1 MKYTKQCAIVG
12 ILLALTLHLP
22 ANGQTASPLK
32 TNELVSIK
40 AAYDTARLRIEAECE
55 QRKTNALSIYG
66 KALAD
71 SMQTLKR
78 QGDLDAYLAVQAA
91 QKTFLAQKKVPAI
104 ANCNAAVVPCV
115 TQYNAS
121 IAEAGDQRDK
131 KFATLQRQY
140 ATRMEALTKDLMF
153 QNRIEDAK
161 QAQAE
166 LKRIRAELA
175 DSTPTTTS
183 GSDPVDPKMHAL
195 AETAPTEI
203 KHTLLFSAKRLSTR
217 DDSTTAK
224 EMTPFEIY
232 HDASGSTREMAEVRF
247 QYISQTI
254 EVSIRNT
261 GSAADSFS
269 VECLFFQQDV
279 ATDKTSLS
287 ERKKMEVEL
296 KPDEVRVLTFKS
308 PVLKASLD
316 KIYVEHKMQR
326 TGSKLYGYL
335 VALSDSNGAFKA
347 TASKE
352 LESLSK
358 DKVCLA
364 EILKKGSLPE
374 NAGTSN
380 RGTGFR

>member
-1 MKYTKQCAIVG
+1 VKYTKQCAIVG

-166 LKRIRAELA
+166 LKRIRAGA
-175 DSTPTTTS
+175 ACRNRNRRRPRRPAPTRSTPKCT
-183 GSDPVDPKMHAL
+183 PWQ
-195 AETAPTEI
+195 
-203 KHTLLFSAKRLSTR
+203 KRRPRKSSIPFCSPR
-217 DDSTTAK
+217 NDSR
-224 EMTPFEIY
+224 
-232 HDASGSTREMAEVRF
+232 HG
-247 QYISQTI
+247 TI
-254 EVSIRNT
+254 RR
-261 GSAADSFS
+261 
-269 VECLFFQQDV
+269 L
-279 ATDKTSLS
+279 
-287 ERKKMEVEL
+287 R
-296 KPDEVRVLTFKS
+296 R
-308 PVLKASLD
+308 
-316 KIYVEHKMQR
+316 R
-326 TGSKLYGYL
+326 
-335 VALSDSNGAFKA
+335 
-347 TASKE
+347 
-352 LESLSK
+352 
-358 DKVCLA
+358 
-364 EILKKGSLPE
+364 
-374 NAGTSN
+374 
-380 RGTGFR
+380 